1 MATSSSD
8 EVNRSYESSAFNG
21 GLATRRAVDVQGR
34 SPPPRR
40 NQARRSRHR
49 ELELKVAA
57 LQKDYAELHTA
68 LFEAAQVYRR
78 LCAPRLVRYG
88 NFEIASE
95 TFAVRHVP
103 GDFFTMEETSS
114 GVILA
119 LGDIC
124 GKGLAAGMWTTY
136 LVGLVGTHTAT
147 NAEPE
152 AIVTGVNRDLCRMSS
167 VAPLASLFLA
177 RLDPVTGRLDYCSA
191 GHPPRCCCART
202 DSWNCFP
209 KVDRCSASF
218 PAATFDQGSVQ
229 LRAGDLLLICS
240 DGILE
245 SFNDADQ
252 EFGSERLEAELRSAG
267 SGSADAVLFSV
278 LGAVQD
284 FAAPR
289 PLTDDMTLVVV
300 NHLGTDTMNERK
312 IS

>member
-1 MATSSSD
+1 MTHLG
-8 EVNRSYESSAFNG
+8 FNS
-21 GLATRRAVDVQGR
+21 GLATQRAVDVQV
-34 SPPPRR
+34 SPTPRR
-40 NQARRSRHR
+40 ISRSKSRCQ
-49 ELELKVAA
+49 ELTLKVAA
-57 LQKDYAELHTA
+57 LQKDYAELHTE
-68 LFEAAQVYRR
+68 LVEAAQVHRR
-78 LCAPRLVRYG
+78 LCAPRLVHYG

-103 GDFFTMEETSS
+103 GDFFTLDETST

-136 LVGLVGTHTAT
+136 LAGLVGTHNAAS
-147 NAEPE
+147 AEPE
-152 AIVTGVNRDLCRMSS
+152 AIVRGVNGDLCRMSS

-177 RLDPVTGRLDYCSA
+177 RLNPITGRLDYSSA
-191 GHPPRCCCART
+191 GHPPALRLRA
-202 DSWNCFP
+202 DGQLESLSEGGP
-209 KVDRCSASF
+209 LLGVI
-218 PAATFDQGSVQ
+218 PAATFNQGSVQ
-229 LRAGDLLLICS
+229 LHAGEVLLICS

-245 SFNDADQ
+245 SFNEADQ

-289 PLTDDMTLVVV
+289 PLTDDMTLVVIKS
-300 NHLGTDTMNERK
+300 H
-312 IS
+312 